1 MFFDQVVGG
10 LAHGANAGQ
19 THRVARAIS
28 TLVST
33 PSLGS
38 PMKIQVTNVQVSE
51 FVRVLMSAFFLFFWT
66 FRQKLKDETTR
77 SSSERTQGFGEFPIF
92 VFLNPTK
99 KNT

>member
-19 THRVARAIS
+19 AHRVARAIS

-51 FVRVLMSAFFLFFWT
+51 FVRVLMSAFFLFFGL
-66 FRQKLKDETTR
+66 FAKNSRMKQLEAQVKELKV
-77 SSSERTQGFGEFPIF
+77 SANFQ
-92 VFLNPTK
+92 FLSF
-99 KNT
+99 